1 LRQVLTIREG
11 AETLWE
17 AAWETDDP
25 TKWAA
30 VKATCMFKC
39 TDCKEGGQFNCADY
53 TAAAGFI
60 GVMTGVDVSA
70 TDTSSNAIELSITDA
85 PPGWS

>member
-1 LRQVLTIREG
+1 
-11 AETLWE
+11 
-17 AAWETDDP
+17 
-25 TKWAA
+25 
-30 VKATCMFKC
+30 MFKC

-70 TDTSSNAIELSITDA
+70 TDTSSNEIELSITDA